1 MCLTYI
7 FFWRAV
13 KAQGVDRSKF
23 AYTGWFQPYSVS
35 HDSPHTHPPSS
46 PPKYV
51 KLTLLQ
57 AYIGQGWMIFIILF
71 YGYSSFRPWS
81 VQNFF
86 IYYTMLILGKSE
98 SYHNFEVSVSVSNCI
113 ISQPLSPSAVG
124 RSSRRPSSSSRTRP
138 TWSGRLPAS
147 MLTKRPSTALPSAS
161 GAKSFRLSVLA
172 GSRAATTPGGEA
184 SLAEE
189 RSASRKKLRKKRIV
203 LLICFLDT
211 TPRFF
216 LDRFMKTVS
225 IVSF

>member
-35 HDSPHTHPPSS
+35 HNPPHTPSS
-46 PPKYV
+46 SSRYAE
-51 KLTLLQ
+51 LTFMQ

-86 IYYTMLILGKSE
+86 IYYTMLILGKSG
-98 SYHNFEVSVSVSNCI
+98 SYPNSQFSTSVSNYV
-113 ISQPLSPSAVG
+113 SLQPPSPSADG
-124 RSSRRPSSSSRTRP
+124 RSSRRPNSSSRTRP

-147 MLTKRPSTALPSAS
+147 TPTKRLSTDLPSAS
-161 GAKSFRLSVLA
+161 GARSSRSSASA

-184 SLAEE
+184 FLAKES
-189 RSASRKKLRKKRIV
+189 RFGPRNKKSRKGGKNCIV
-203 LLICFLDT
+203 DLLLDT
-211 TPRFF
+211 TSRF
-216 LDRFMKTVS
+216 LS
-225 IVSF
+225 ID